1 MKKLSVLIALVLGI
15 SLSFGT
21 FASAKEP
28 TKNELKQQVK
38 TLKAENK
45 KLKAENT
52 KLKKSVPSV
61 VSGKIYT
68 NGVQN
73 GTSKFVRMSGKNYV
87 EVDNIIP
94 ILTSYTDQQVKY
106 DASGKALYL
115 GIMPSKG
122 VIGLTNMD
130 YYSKADVY
138 FNENIS
144 INKQRY
150 TKNILGMASIYAN
163 NTVVYKF
170 DSKYSKLRFSY
181 GMSDEEK
188 NKGEI
193 TIFGDGNE
201 LFHSGEIDYQTNAKY
216 AEVDV
221 TGVRFL
227 KIEFKYN
234 SVIGNPTLAPK

>member
-15 SLSFGT
+15 SFSFGT

-61 VSGKIYT
+61 VSGKIFT

-73 GTSKFVRMSGKNYV
+73 GTSKFVRMSGRNYV

-115 GIMPSKG
+115 GIIPSKG
-122 VIGLTNMD
+122 VIGLTNKD
-130 YYSKADVY
+130 EYSKDGIY
-138 FNENIS
+138 FNQNVS
-144 INKQRY
+144 INKQRF
-150 TKNILGMASIYAN
+150 TKNIYGYSHWN
-163 NTVVYKF
+163 NNVVVYKI

-181 GMSDEEK
+181 GMSDSDK
-188 NKGEI
+188 YKGVI
-193 TIFGDGNE
+193 TISGDGNE
-201 LFHSGEIDYQTNAKY
+201 LFHSGDIDYQTNAKY

-221 TGVRFL
+221 TGVKFL
-227 KIEFKYN
+227 EINSSYN
-234 SVIGNPTLAPK
+234 AVLGNPTLAPK